1 MKALSDSLIP
11 RRSDSVQSLQS
22 FCQLE
27 NSYDRILSEKMKAT
41 NFSKSFIKHV
51 PTFQERMND
60 YFSGFMRK
68 SFCETNKDFM
78 HYLQYKKSSIKSL
91 QKNNKFEILKKGV
104 PPKSNACF
112 ICDSIAEKLKQDNC
126 PIIRQKCC
134 RFSVHESCQIS
145 VWSDVK
151 LYNLEFLDFD
161 GSCFF
166 CQYHQFCA
174 NMNYC

>member
-1 MKALSDSLIP
+1 MLFLISQTTNESIDGILPGSIPCILTNNNCLNLEGDSMKALSDSLIP

-91 QKNNKFEILKKGV
+91 
-104 PPKSNACF
+104 
-112 ICDSIAEKLKQDNC
+112 
-126 PIIRQKCC
+126 
-134 RFSVHESCQIS
+134 
-145 VWSDVK
+145 
-151 LYNLEFLDFD
+151 
-161 GSCFF
+161 
-166 CQYHQFCA
+166 
-174 NMNYC
+174 